1 MGHINFDEEN
11 INQIDLAIE
20 EELIL
25 VKEKI
30 SSREEIIRKLGG
42 ILSDNGYVKATYTQ
56 AVLDREVEYP
66 TGLQARVTGVAI
78 PHTDTEHVNKPAIAI
93 ATLEEAVIFNGMG
106 MPDTKVDVD
115 IVIMLAIH
123 DPKQVVRILRSV
135 IFILEDDNALKK
147 MQTAKSKLEIKT
159 IMLNH
164 IKSLNI

>member
-1 MGHINFDEEN
+1 MGYINFDDEN

-30 SSREEIIRKLGG
+30 SSREDIIKKLGG
-42 ILSDNGYVKATYTQ
+42 MLLDNGYVKATYTQ
-56 AVLDREVEYP
+56 AVLNREVEYP

-78 PHTDTEHVNKPAIAI
+78 PHTDTEHVIKPAVAI

-123 DPKQVVRILRSV
+123 DPKQVIRILRSV
-135 IFILEDDNALKK
+135 IFILEDDNALKN
-147 MQTAKSKLEIKT
+147 MQTAKSKSEIKA

-164 IKSLNI
+164 IKSLKI